1 MRAEESKRATD
12 RLPDLSRTRAALV
25 AFDEYHAR
33 EVPMDTNAAAVAYFD
48 ELDRL
53 AEAVGEAFG
62 LDTADRNDPA
72 TCRQCVRPGPFVRNA
87 VAEWERQNP
96 A

>member
-1 MRAEESKRATD
+1 MKQKD
-12 RLPDLSRTRAALV
+12 KLNLQRTRDALV
-25 AFDEYHAR
+25 AYDAFHAKD
-33 EVPMDTNAAAVAYFD
+33 VPLDTNTEASAYFA

-62 LDTADRNDPA
+62 LDTADRNSLE
-72 TCRQCVRPGPFVRNA
+72 TCRQCVRPGPFVRRMVKA
-87 VAEWERQNP
+87 WEDL